1 MFEFKIDFKRI
12 KRLTIV
18 NDNENYF
25 NINKFLETLFS
36 IDNLC
41 KNLVILDFK
50 YISFSNLDNIELNSI
65 KNINKCE
72 LLEQL
77 SLYLFKFKEPFIL
90 ELKNLKELK
99 LYSCE
104 NTSFKEDSF
113 SSLESLII
121 FDTHIAKPESLIKLP
136 KLEYFSLYLKGTKPE
151 LIFDF
156 LRTKNLKFKETE
168 AEFFYNFESNLLQ
181 NIDIYFEH
189 KDIFIEKKILK
200 K

>member
-1 MFEFKIDFKRI
+1 M
-12 KRLTIV
+12 
-18 NDNENYF
+18 
-25 NINKFLETLFS
+25 
-36 IDNLC
+36 
-41 KNLVILDFK
+41 
-50 YISFSNLDNIELNSI
+50 
-65 KNINKCE
+65 
-72 LLEQL
+72 
-77 SLYLFKFKEPFIL
+77 
-90 ELKNLKELK
+90 
-99 LYSCE
+99 
-104 NTSFKEDSF
+104 
-113 SSLESLII
+113 
-121 FDTHIAKPESLIKLP
+121 P